1 MVPNQSKTLQ
11 TILSD
16 TRQTNICTTRRN
28 LSILCLIV
36 TFESQGLQKRFG
48 KVIYVTFSMSG
59 FIYLSLCTLLIV
71 IFASHNSKHIEGRLL
86 LHNNLIMK
94 MQLPLIT
101 FLKTLHTG
109 QINNNDSPLFF

>member
-1 MVPNQSKTLQ
+1 MVPNQSKTLE
-11 TILSD
+11 TVLSD
-16 TRQTNICTTRRN
+16 TRQPNICTNRWN
-28 LSILCLIV
+28 LPTLCLIV
-36 TFESQGLQKRFG
+36 TFESHSLQKHFG

-71 IFASHNSKHIEGRLL
+71 IFASRNSKHIEGLLL
-86 LHNNLIMK
+86 LHHNLIMK

-109 QINNNDSPLFF
+109 QINNDDSPLFF